1 MSEWHLYMI
10 RTRKGA
16 IYTGITTDVARRFR
30 EHGAGGAK
38 AARYLRGRGP
48 LTLVY
53 AAKVGERSA
62 ALQVER
68 AIKKMSKSKKEA
80 LIAGQLSLDGLL
92 NRAVNQ

>member
-1 MSEWHLYMI
+1 MSEWYLYMI

-16 IYTGITTDVARRFR
+16 IYTGITTDVARRYR
-30 EHGAGGAK
+30 EHEAGGTK

-48 LTLVY
+48 LTLAF

-62 ALQVER
+62 ALRVER

-80 LIAGQLSLDGLL
+80 LIAGQLSLEGLL
-92 NRAVNQ
+92 NRADNR